1 MDRKKVLL
9 SRESKPN
16 NYQITAPNKQNA
28 GFDGDLKF
36 FHILFCSEPPLP

>member
-16 NYQITAPNKQNA
+16 N
-28 GFDGDLKF
+28 
-36 FHILFCSEPPLP
+36 